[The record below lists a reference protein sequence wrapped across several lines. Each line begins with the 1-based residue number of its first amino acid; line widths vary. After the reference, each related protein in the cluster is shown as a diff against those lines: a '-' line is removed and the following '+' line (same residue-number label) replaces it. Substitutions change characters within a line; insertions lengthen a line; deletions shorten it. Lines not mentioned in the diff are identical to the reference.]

1 MLEIERLEWF
11 VMAEATKLRIKAE
24 LEKQKQLAD
33 SEKAFCREV
42 KLKNH
47 NNDQDSKTNQEDQA

>member
-24 LEKQKQLAD
+24 LEKQIRQSKAEQELAIKD
-33 SEKAFCREV
+33 AERSLRLLERGRI
-42 KLKNH
+42 
-47 NNDQDSKTNQEDQA
+47 